1 MNEYQLKGAREE
13 WNVST
18 SANRILQHLK
28 EGKPVIL
35 NIGGTLVLNDGTS
48 NDYSAYG
55 HFITLLGLDSRENVF
70 VGDPY
75 GADNYTKMKN
85 ISNSGPKGFYLIEE
99 KK

>member
-1 MNEYQLKGAREE
+1 MNEYGLKGAREE
-13 WNVST
+13 WTGAVSP
-18 SANRILQHLK
+18 NRILNHLK

-55 HFITLLGLDSRENVF
+55 HFITLLGLDSNGNVF

-75 GADNYTKMKN
+75 GGDNYTKMKN
-85 ISNSGPKGFYLIEE
+85 ICNSGPKGFYLVD